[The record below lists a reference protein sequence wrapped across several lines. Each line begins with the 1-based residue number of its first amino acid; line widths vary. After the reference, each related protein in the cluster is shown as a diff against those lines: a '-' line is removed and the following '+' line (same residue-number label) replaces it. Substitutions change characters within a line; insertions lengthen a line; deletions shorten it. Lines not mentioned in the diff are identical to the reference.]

1 MKPVTQEITTGG
13 EGDCLSACLASLLE
27 LEIGQVP
34 KFLRDYAEG
43 MLPAARSWL
52 VENFG
57 LSLICFYIE
66 KVPIRWLGAAPG
78 QLCIAVG
85 RSAVPGGLYH
95 AVVGRLSDEGRAF
108 EIIHDPH
115 PLRRGITGRPRALYF
130 LVPVSPKSQVPKV
143 PKVPRRTRLKSRG
156 HFENKPKTGT
166 TNQYE

>member
-27 LEIGQVP
+27 LEGREVP
-34 KFLRDYAEG
+34 KFLRDHGPKG
-43 MLPAARSWL
+43 MLTAARSWL

-66 KVPIRWLGAAPG
+66 KVPIKWLGSAPG

-85 RSAVPGGLYH
+85 RSAVPGGLFH
-95 AVVGRLSDEGRAF
+95 AVVGRLSDEGSAF

-130 LVPVSPKSQVPKV
+130 LVPVDISPRSQSPKSTKLA
-143 PKVPRRTRLKSRG
+143 PR
-156 HFENKPKTGT
+156 KPKRSF
-166 TNQYE
+166 

>member
-27 LEIGQVP
+27 LEGREVP
-34 KFLRDYAEG
+34 KFLRDHGGTG

-66 KVPIRWLGAAPG
+66 KVPIKWLGAAPG

-95 AVVGRLSDEGRAF
+95 AVVGRLTDEGSAF

-115 PLRRGITGRPRALYF
+115 PLRLGITGRPRALYF
-130 LVPVSPKSQVPKV
+130 LVPVDISAQVPSPKSPKLN
-143 PKVPRRTRLKSRG
+143 RRKAKRS
-156 HFENKPKTGT
+156 F
-166 TNQYE
+166 